1 MSAVVYVFWRS
12 GKNVGGQNDQQGK
25 KATGQQAFLAGHRLL
40 IGRYFAPCYVSF
52 FILIFIKT
60 IFISKML

>member
-1 MSAVVYVFWRS
+1 M
-12 GKNVGGQNDQQGK
+12 GDQNDRQGK
-25 KATGQQAFLAGHRLL
+25 TATGQQAFLAGHRPL

-52 FILIFIKT
+52 FISIFIKT